1 MARGFEGT
9 MCWVASSMSTTL
21 PLGSKVVCLS
31 GFSTS
36 IVGCAL
42 GALVVLLLTVGCG
55 ATLMI
60 VTAIRRSR
68 AREQA

>member
-9 MCWVASSMSTTL
+9 MCWVTSSMSSTL
-21 PLGSKVVCLS
+21 PLVRRFVCPS

-36 IVGCAL
+36 IVGYAL

-55 ATLMI
+55 AMLMI

>member
-1 MARGFEGT
+1 
-9 MCWVASSMSTTL
+9 MSTTL
-21 PLGSKVVCLS
+21 PLGSKVVCPP

-36 IVGCAL
+36 IVGYAL
-42 GALVVLLLTVGCG
+42 GALAVLLLTVGCG

-60 VTAIRRSR
+60 VTAIRCSR